1 MEQVNEAFNQMSAF
15 IWTMVIFGFVAF
27 AVVAILYNNLKK

>member
-1 MEQVNEAFNQMSAF
+1 MEQVNEVLNQMSAF

-27 AVVAILYNNLKK
+27 AVVVIVYNNLKK